1 MEGGV
6 VDVVGGLGW
15 REGGSE
21 GGGKES
27 WDVLIKLGTKERMDW
42 G

>member
-1 MEGGV
+1 MRRLVEGGV

-15 REGGSE
+15 KEGG
-21 GGGKES
+21 K
-27 WDVLIKLGTKERMDW
+27 WLRDVLIKLGTKERMDW